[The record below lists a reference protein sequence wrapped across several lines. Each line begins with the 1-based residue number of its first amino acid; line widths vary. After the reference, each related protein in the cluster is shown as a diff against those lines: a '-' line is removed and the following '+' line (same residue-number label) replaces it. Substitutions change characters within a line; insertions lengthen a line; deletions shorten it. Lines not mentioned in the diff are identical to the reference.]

1 MSEVMYRAW
10 VTPTFC
16 DPAEYWFDE
25 YPVLKHTKCGVWVDV
40 FGMRKFINTQSRKQ
54 YAYAT
59 KDEAVVGYIKR
70 TERYIKILQAKLDR
84 AQDELSIAKGIKPQ
98 VTLLL
103 CDLSV
108 VQR

>member
-1 MSEVMYRAW
+1 MSDVMYRAYIY
-10 VTPTFC
+10 PAYC
-16 DPAEYWFDE
+16 DSAKYWFDE
-25 YPVLKHTKCGVWVDV
+25 FPILKHTKCGVWVDV
-40 FGMRKFINTQSRKQ
+40 YGKKKFINTQSRKQ

-59 KDEAVVGYIKR
+59 KDEAIVGYIKR

-84 AQDELSIAKGIKPQ
+84 ARDGLDTAKGTKPQ

-103 CDLSV
+103 CDLSS

>member
-1 MSEVMYRAW
+1 MSEVMYRAY
-10 VTPTFC
+10 VQPTFC
-16 DPAEYWFDE
+16 DPAKYWFDE

-40 FGMRKFINTQSRKQ
+40 FGKKKFINTQSRMQ
-54 YAYAT
+54 YAYST

-70 TERYIKILQAKLDR
+70 TERYLCILQGKLNR
-84 AQDELSIAKGIKPQ
+84 AQDELNIAKGIKPQ

-103 CDLSV
+103 CDLSS